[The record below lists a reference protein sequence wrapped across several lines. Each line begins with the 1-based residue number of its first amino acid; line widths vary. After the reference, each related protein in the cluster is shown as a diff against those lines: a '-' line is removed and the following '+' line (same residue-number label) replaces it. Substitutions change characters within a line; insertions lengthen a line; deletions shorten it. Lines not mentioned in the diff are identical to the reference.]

1 MSAENAQPERSR
13 TYSWKDPSVAAGLVR
28 SMSGLEF
35 IQRII
40 AGDFTPPLA
49 DTMGFRLAS
58 AEAGRVTFELE
69 PKEFH
74 YNPIGVVHG
83 GVALTLLDS
92 CMSVAIHTTL
102 PKGTAYT
109 TLEVKANLVR
119 AITSGTGLLRAEGKI
134 VHGGAR
140 IATAEGRIVDQAGKL
155 YAHGSTTC
163 LIMPGEPKK

>member
-1 MSAENAQPERSR
+1 MTAETTAPERSR
-13 TYSWKDPSVAAGLVR
+13 TYRWIDPSVAAGLVR
-28 SMSGLEF
+28 SMTGLEF

-40 AGDFTPPLA
+40 AGEFKPPLA
-49 DTMGFRLAS
+49 DTMDFRLAE
-58 AEAGRVTFELE
+58 AEFGTAVFELE
-69 PKEFH
+69 PREFH

-102 PKGTAYT
+102 PRGTAYT

-119 AITSGTGLLRAEGKI
+119 AITSKTGMLRAEGKV
-134 VHGGAR
+134 VHSGAR
-140 IATAEGRIVDQAGKL
+140 IATAEGRIVDRGGKL

-163 LIMPGEPKK
+163 LIMPGEPK